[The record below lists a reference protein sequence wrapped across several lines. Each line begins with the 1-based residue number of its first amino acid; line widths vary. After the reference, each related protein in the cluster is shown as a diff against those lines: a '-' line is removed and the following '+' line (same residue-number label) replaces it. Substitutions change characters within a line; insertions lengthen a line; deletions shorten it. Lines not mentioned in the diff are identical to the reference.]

1 MKTLYIDAF
10 SGISGDMFF
19 GALIDC
25 GADFDFIMS
34 SLNNLGISEE
44 FHVEANNIKKRG
56 ICGIDLNVH
65 LKHGHSHHGDGS
77 HSHAGYRNYS
87 QIKSLIL
94 NSQIS
99 TNVKERALRI
109 FGRVAEA
116 EAYVHGVTE
125 DEVHFHEVGAVD
137 SIVDIVGISAALES
151 LGIKKIVS
159 SPLNL
164 GGGTVT
170 CDHGTLPVPAPA
182 TARILFGR
190 PCYGSDPKHGELTT
204 PTGAACAMEAERFGE
219 LPLMIPEAVGY
230 GFGKRDTGTLN
241 ALRTIMGEERDG
253 SRGKS
258 TDADKKTDDIVLIEA
273 NIDDM
278 TGESLAF
285 AAKKLLE
292 ENALDVWIT
301 PIIMKKGRPAQ
312 ALSCM
317 CEVACTDRM
326 VEVIF
331 KHTTTWGVRIDIKT
345 RALVTRNTCV
355 ANTEYGPIR
364 YKTDGKRIKAEY
376 DDCEQAA
383 KRNDIGLTEVE
394 TALIYTARKTFIHEK

>member
-10 SGISGDMFF
+10 SGISGDMFL

-25 GADFDFIMS
+25 GADFDFITS
-34 SLNNLGISEE
+34 TLNGLGISDE
-44 FHVEANNIKKRG
+44 FHVEASRIKKRG

-65 LKHGHSHHGDGS
+65 LKHSHCHHGDVP

-87 QIKSLIL
+87 QIKSLIM

-99 TNVKERALRI
+99 TNIKERALRI

-116 EAYVHGVTE
+116 ESYVHGVTE

-151 LGIKKIVS
+151 LGIKKILS

-170 CDHGTLPVPAPA
+170 CDHGILPVPAPA
-182 TARILFGR
+182 TARILFGC

-241 ALRTIMGEERDG
+241 ALRIIMGEEQDG
-253 SRGKS
+253 FYGKY
-258 TDADKKTDDIVLIEA
+258 TDTDKKTGDVVLIEA

-285 AAKKLLE
+285 AAKKLME

-301 PIIMKKGRPAQ
+301 PIIMKKGRPAH

-317 CEVACTDRM
+317 CEVAYTDRL
-326 VEVIF
+326 VEAIF
-331 KHTTTWGVRIDIKT
+331 KHTTTWGVRIDVKT
-345 RALVTRNTCV
+345 RALVTRSTCV
-355 ANTEYGPIR
+355 ANTEYGLIR
-364 YKTDGKRIKAEY
+364 FKTDGARAKAEY

-383 KRNDIGLTEVE
+383 EKNDVGLAEVE
-394 TALIYTARKTFIHEK
+394 AALIRAARKTFKHDK

>member
-151 LGIKKIVS
+151 LGI
-159 SPLNL
+159 
-164 GGGTVT
+164 
-170 CDHGTLPVPAPA
+170 
-182 TARILFGR
+182 
-190 PCYGSDPKHGELTT
+190 
-204 PTGAACAMEAERFGE
+204 
-219 LPLMIPEAVGY
+219 
-230 GFGKRDTGTLN
+230 
-241 ALRTIMGEERDG
+241 
-253 SRGKS
+253 
-258 TDADKKTDDIVLIEA
+258 
-273 NIDDM
+273 
-278 TGESLAF
+278 
-285 AAKKLLE
+285 
-292 ENALDVWIT
+292 
-301 PIIMKKGRPAQ
+301 
-312 ALSCM
+312 
-317 CEVACTDRM
+317 
-326 VEVIF
+326 
-331 KHTTTWGVRIDIKT
+331 
-345 RALVTRNTCV
+345 
-355 ANTEYGPIR
+355 
-364 YKTDGKRIKAEY
+364 
-376 DDCEQAA
+376 
-383 KRNDIGLTEVE
+383 
-394 TALIYTARKTFIHEK
+394 

>member
-1 MKTLYIDAF
+1 MRTLYIDAF
-10 SGISGDMFF
+10 SGISGDMFL

-25 GADFDFIMS
+25 GADFDFILS
-34 SLNNLGISEE
+34 ALNGLGISDE
-44 FHVEANNIKKRG
+44 FHIEAARINRRG
-56 ICGIDLNVH
+56 ICGIDLNVR
-65 LKHGHSHHGDGS
+65 LNHGHSHHDGVS

-94 NSQIS
+94 DSQIS
-99 TNVKERALRI
+99 ANVKERALRI

-137 SIVDIVGISAALES
+137 SIVDIVGVSAALES

-170 CDHGTLPVPAPA
+170 CDHGILPVPAPA
-182 TARILFGR
+182 TARILFGC

-219 LPLMIPEAVGY
+219 LPLMVPEAAGY

-241 ALRTIMGEERDG
+241 ALRIMMGEERDG
-253 SRGKS
+253 SCGKP
-258 TDADKKTDDIVLIEA
+258 TDKKAGNVALIEA

-285 AAKKLLE
+285 AAKKLME
-292 ENALDVWIT
+292 ESALDVWIT
-301 PIIMKKGRPAQ
+301 PIIMKKGRPAH

-317 CEVACTDRM
+317 CELADKDRL

-331 KHTTTWGVRIDIKT
+331 KHTTTWGLRIDVKT
-345 RALVTRNTCV
+345 RTLVTRSTCV

-364 YKTDGKRIKAEY
+364 FKTDGVRIKAEY
-376 DDCEQAA
+376 DDCEQTAQ
-383 KRNDIGLTEVE
+383 RNDVGLTEVE
-394 TALIYTARKTFIHEK
+394 AALIRAARGASKHDK

>member
-1 MKTLYIDAF
+1 MKTLYIDSF
-10 SGISGDMFF
+10 SGISGDMFL

-25 GADFDFIMS
+25 GADFDFFIS
-34 SLNNLGISEE
+34 TLNGLGISDE
-44 FHVEANNIKKRG
+44 FHVEANRIKKRG

-65 LKHGHSHHGDGS
+65 LQHSHSHHSGVS
-77 HSHAGYRNYS
+77 HSHAGYRNFS

-94 NSQIS
+94 NSQIC

-116 EAYVHGVTE
+116 EAYVHGVTV

-151 LGIKKIVS
+151 LGINKIIS

-182 TARILFGR
+182 TARILFGC

-204 PTGAACAMEAERFGE
+204 PTGAACAMEAERFGG

-241 ALRTIMGEERDG
+241 ALRVILGEERDV
-253 SRGKS
+253 SVSCGKY
-258 TDADKKTDDIVLIEA
+258 TDNKTGDIMLIEA

-285 AAKKLLE
+285 AAKKLMDE
-292 ENALDVWIT
+292 DALDVWIT
-301 PIIMKKGRPAQ
+301 PIIMKKGRPAH
-312 ALSCM
+312 AYRVC
-317 CEVACTDRM
+317 
-326 VEVIF
+326 
-331 KHTTTWGVRIDIKT
+331 
-345 RALVTRNTCV
+345 
-355 ANTEYGPIR
+355 AN
-364 YKTDGKRIKAEY
+364 
-376 DDCEQAA
+376 
-383 KRNDIGLTEVE
+383 
-394 TALIYTARKTFIHEK
+394 